1 MTGNK
6 CSDLINHHFIL
17 ISFTPNPSI
26 FLVHTDMSED
36 LKIIG
41 YQLLTNN
48 EVELHS
54 QEELQALFKG
64 KVVSKAEL

>member
-1 MTGNK
+1 
-6 CSDLINHHFIL
+6 
-17 ISFTPNPSI
+17 
-26 FLVHTDMSED
+26 MSED